1 MPVYSIDGITP
12 VVEPGAF
19 VHPTACLIGDVI
31 VRAGVYIGP
40 GVSLRGDFG
49 RIVIGENSNVQD
61 NSVMH
66 TLPNAD
72 LIVEAEGHIGHSAV
86 LHGCHVGRNVMIG
99 IGAILLDLAMVGESS
114 IVAAGALLK
123 TNFSCPPRSLVIG
136 NPAVV
141 KRELS
146 ESELAWKI
154 QATQQYKKL
163 TARCLGSLQETRP
176 LSAVETDRPRL
187 AISGFKTLQD
197 SRRH

>member
-31 VRAGVYIGP
+31 VRVGVYIGP

-49 RIVIGENSNVQD
+49 RIIIGEHSNVQD
-61 NSVMH
+61 NCVMH

-141 KRELS
+141 QRELN

-154 QATQQYKKL
+154 QATREYKKL
-163 TARCLGSLQETRP
+163 TARCLESLQETRALP
-176 LSAVETDRPRL
+176 AVETDRPRF
-187 AISGFKTLQD
+187 AISGFKTLQE
-197 SRRH
+197 SRKH

>member
-1 MPVYSIDGITP
+1 MSVYSIDGITP

-61 NSVMH
+61 NCVMH

-123 TNFSCPPRSLVIG
+123 TNFSCSPRSLVIG

-146 ESELAWKI
+146 ETELAWKV
-154 QATQQYKKL
+154 QSTQQYIKL

>member
-61 NSVMH
+61 NCVMH

>member
-61 NSVMH
+61 NGVMH

-141 KRELS
+141 KRELI

-154 QATQQYKKL
+154 QATLQYKKL
-163 TARCLGSLQETRP
+163 TTRCLGSLQETRP